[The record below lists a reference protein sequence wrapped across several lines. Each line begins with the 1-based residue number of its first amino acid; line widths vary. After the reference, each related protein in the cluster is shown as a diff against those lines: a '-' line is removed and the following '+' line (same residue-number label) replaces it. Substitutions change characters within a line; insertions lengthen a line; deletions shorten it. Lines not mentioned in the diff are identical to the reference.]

1 MKLTTET
8 LKRMIR
14 EELNNVTK
22 LIKILVLTTNQI
34 LISQIDEVGADI
46 GEPDCKLVDPYVV
59 TKEGMLG
66 SVMAGLSP
74 LGMEVAKTASQ
85 IMGDPDIERP
95 ELESMLKGMFAKE
108 LASGELSEDE
118 MMEAIERAYSL

>member
-14 EELNNVTK
+14 EELSN
-22 LIKILVLTTNQI
+22 
-34 LISQIDEVGADI
+34 
-46 GEPDCKLVDPYVV
+46 V

-66 SVMAGLSP
+66 SAMAGLSP
-74 LGMEVAKTASQ
+74 LGREVAKTASQ

>member
-14 EELNNVTK
+14 EELNN
-22 LIKILVLTTNQI
+22 I
-34 LISQIDEVGADI
+34 
-46 GEPDCKLVDPYVV
+46 
-59 TKEGMLG
+59 TKEAMLG

-85 IMGDPDIERP
+85 IMDDPDIERP

>member
-22 LIKILVLTTNQI
+22 EAV
-34 LISQIDEVGADI
+34 
-46 GEPDCKLVDPYVV
+46 
-59 TKEGMLG
+59 LG
-66 SVMAGLSP
+66 SVMAELSP

-95 ELESMLKGMFAKE
+95 ELESMLKGMFAEE